1 LRNNGIFSLIVC
13 CAVVFMLTIING
25 RNLVSAQPNQRIT
38 AMF

>member
-1 LRNNGIFSLIVC
+1 
-13 CAVVFMLTIING
+13 MLTIING